1 MLDMK
6 MIRENPE
13 NIRKMLKDRAVQ
25 FDLDLLL
32 ELDKKRREMII
43 STDNLR
49 KKKNEMSIKIS
60 EAKKIGSEA
69 VPLIQE
75 MQLVSQELTKLEKEQ
90 DGKESEYS
98 KLAWKIPNVLH
109 ESVPVGHDES
119 ANKEIRKGDI
129 PIPKFDFA
137 VKSHIDITEKLKLV
151 DLENAAK
158 TAGARFYYL
167 RGDLVKLNQSIIQYA
182 LDFLAKKGYEM
193 FQPPYMIKK
202 DAMEG
207 AIIADDFEDSIYKIE
222 GEDLYLIGTSEH
234 AMVSMYK
241 DEILEGKDLP
251 IKCAALSPCF
261 RKEAGA
267 HGKDTKGIFRVH
279 QFEKIEQF
287 VFTKPEDSWDRHEKM
302 IKIAEEFFQKLEI
315 PYRIV
320 ILSSGD
326 MGKVPAKTYDLE
338 VWMPGQN
345 AYREVVSCSNCLDYQ
360 ARRLK
365 IRFRDKTNEETEFV
379 HTLNSTLVA
388 TERTM
393 VAIMENNQKTD
404 GSFSIPKVLQEER
417 YFGKE
422 TITKTR
428 I

>member
-1 MLDMK
+1 

-60 EAKKIGSEA
+60 EAKKTGSEA

-75 MQLVSQELTKLEKEQ
+75 MQLVSQELAKLEEVQ
-90 DGKESEYS
+90 HETESEYS
-98 KLAWKIPNVLH
+98 KLALTIPNVLH
-109 ESVPVGHDES
+109 KSVPCGDDS
-119 ANKEIRKGDI
+119 ANKEIRKWGTI
-129 PIPKFDFA
+129 PQFDFE
-137 VKSHIDITEKLKLV
+137 VKDHIDVSENLNL
-151 DLENAAK
+151 LELERAAK

-167 RGDLVKLNQSIIQYA
+167 MGDLVKLNQSLIQFG
-182 LDFLAKKGYEM
+182 LDFLSEKGYTIS
-193 FQPPYMIKK
+193 QPPYMINRK
-202 DAMEG
+202 AMEG
-207 AIIADDFEDSIYKIE
+207 AVILDDFEDVIYKIE
-222 GEDLYLIGTSEH
+222 DQDLYLIGTSEH
-234 AMVSMYK
+234 AMVSMYA
-241 DEILEGKDLP
+241 DEILDGNSLP
-251 IKCAALSPCF
+251 ARYASISPCF

-267 HGKDTKGIFRVH
+267 HGKDQKGIFRVH

-287 VFTKPEDSWDRHEKM
+287 VFSKPEDSWNEHENM
-302 IKIAEEFFQKLEI
+302 ITVTEEFFQKLEI
-315 PYRIV
+315 PHNV
-320 ILSSGD
+320 VLLSSGD
-326 MGKVPAKTYDLE
+326 MGKISAKTYDLE
-338 VWMPGQN
+338 VWMAGQN

-360 ARRLK
+360 SRRLK
-365 IRFRDKTNEETEFV
+365 IRFRDKTNEDTKYI

-393 VAIMENNQKTD
+393 VAILENFQTKDGHVNIPNILQK
-404 GSFSIPKVLQEER
+404 
-417 YFGKE
+417 YMGKK
-422 TITKTR
+422 I